1 MNKDL
6 TIGKP
11 QTVLW
16 QFSLPLLGSVLFQQ
30 LYNIADSLVAGKFIG
45 ENALAA
51 VGNAYEI
58 TLIFIAFAFGCNIGC
73 SVIVSRFFGA
83 HKLADLKTA
92 VSTTFISVA
101 ALLAVLM
108 AGGLA
113 LCHPLLRLIN
123 TPDSLMA
130 DCRLYLN
137 IYLLGLPFLFYYNV
151 ATGVFSAMGDSR
163 TPFLFLAAS
172 STSNILVD
180 ILFVKVFS
188 MGVAGV
194 AWATFLCQGVS
205 CVLAVRALM
214 RRLARL
220 PHEGTPRRFSFGI
233 LRSIVAIALPS
244 TLQQS
249 FVSVGN
255 IIIQSVINGYGPAV
269 IAGYSAAIKLNNLVI
284 TSLTQLGNGMSNYVS
299 QNIGADKRERIAPG
313 FTAGLQMVYA
323 VLIPVLVL
331 YVGFPSLPIGVF
343 MDGGGEAMRTGVQI
357 LRIICPFYLVVC
369 VKLIADGVLRGAG
382 LMRQFMVTT
391 FSDLVLRVGLCI
403 AFSSLFGVVGVWCS
417 WPVGWCA
424 GTALSVMF
432 YVRYR
437 RTLEDAPSSSR

>member
-151 ATGVFSAMGDSR
+151 ATGIFSAMGDSR

-323 VLIPVLVL
+323 VLIPVLIL

-432 YVRYR
+432 YIRYR
-437 RTLEDAPSSSR
+437 RTLGDAPSASR

>member
-1 MNKDL
+1 MAFTEKKRLLELSPDKIVPNPAQPRLDF
-6 TIGKP
+6 P
-11 QTVLW
+11 QDELLQLAESIRQNGVLQPILVTEIDGRYRIIAGERRW
-16 QFSLPLLGSVLFQQ
+16 RASRLAELEEIPAIVRPL
-30 LYNIADSLVAGKFIG
+30 D
-45 ENALAA
+45 
-51 VGNAYEI
+51 EI
-58 TLIFIAFAFGCNIGC
+58 T
-73 SVIVSRFFGA
+73 RME
-83 HKLADLKTA
+83 
-92 VSTTFISVA
+92 A
-101 ALLAVLM
+101 ALIENIQREDLN
-108 AGGLA
+108 
-113 LCHPLLRLIN
+113 PLEE
-123 TPDSLMA
+123 A
-130 DCRLYLN
+130 
-137 IYLLGLPFLFYYNV
+137 
-151 ATGVFSAMGDSR
+151 
-163 TPFLFLAAS
+163 
-172 STSNILVD
+172 
-180 ILFVKVFS
+180 
-188 MGVAGV
+188 
-194 AWATFLCQGVS
+194 
-205 CVLAVRALM
+205 LAVRALIS
-214 RRLARL
+214 RLSRL
-220 PHEGTPRRFSFGI
+220 PHEGTPRRFSAGI

-323 VLIPVLVL
+323 VLIPVLIL
-331 YVGFPSLPIGVF
+331 YVGFPSLPISVV

>member
-151 ATGVFSAMGDSR
+151 ATGIFSAMGDSR

-432 YVRYR
+432 YIRYR
-437 RTLEDAPSSSR
+437 RTLGDAPSASR